1 MGFNM
6 SGSEVGRG
14 ECLQP
19 RGGGGGGGPARG
31 MLRREKFSFLQ
42 LEEAISRS
50 LTQVFLTN

>member
-19 RGGGGGGGPARG
+19 RGSGPGHASPG
-31 MLRREKFSFLQ
+31 KVF
-42 LEEAISRS
+42 ISRARRVDFRL
-50 LTQVFLTN
+50 LTQIFLTN

>member
-6 SGSEVGRG
+6 SGSEVGRC

-19 RGGGGGGGPARG
+19 KGGPARG
-31 MLRREKFSFLQ
+31 MLPREKFSFLQ

>member
-19 RGGGGGGGPARG
+19 RGVRPGAC
-31 MLRREKFSFLQ
+31 MLPQEKFAFLE
-42 LEEAISRS
+42 LEEAISRL
-50 LTQVFLTN
+50 LTQVFLAN

>member
-19 RGGGGGGGPARG
+19 RGSGRG
-31 MLRREKFSFLQ
+31 MLPRKKFSFLE
-42 LEEAISRS
+42 LEEVISRY
-50 LTQVFLTN
+50 LTQVFLLIRLAKT

>member
-6 SGSEVGRG
+6 SGSEVGKG

-19 RGGGGGGGPARG
+19 RGGGAARG
-31 MLRREKFSFLQ
+31 MLPREKFSFLE
-42 LEEAISRS
+42 LEEAISRL

>member
-6 SGSEVGRG
+6 SDSKVGRG

-19 RGGGGGGGPARG
+19 RGGRGPARG
-31 MLRREKFSFLQ
+31 MLPREKFSFLQ

>member
-19 RGGGGGGGPARG
+19 RGGGPARG
-31 MLRREKFSFLQ
+31 VLPREKFSFLQ

>member
-14 ECLQP
+14 ECLQLKGVRP
-19 RGGGGGGGPARG
+19 GACSPGKI
-31 MLRREKFSFLQ
+31 KFSFLE
-42 LEEAISRS
+42 LEEAISRL